1 VVADEENEM
10 SEALNRSLDQLKIF
24 SDRICDDDAVKLLP
38 VDLLIPLRI

>member
-24 SDRICDDDAVKLLP
+24 SERFVMMMP
-38 VDLLIPLRI
+38 